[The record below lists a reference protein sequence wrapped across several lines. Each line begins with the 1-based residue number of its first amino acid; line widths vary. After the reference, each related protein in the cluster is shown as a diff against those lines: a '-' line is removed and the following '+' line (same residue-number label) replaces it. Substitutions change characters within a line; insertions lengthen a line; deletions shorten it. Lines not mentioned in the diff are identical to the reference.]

1 MQEIKVGSF
10 VRHKHIGSKH
20 VVKSINHGEF
30 EDKISVTN
38 SISFDNEFMSYYIP
52 WEPKIDEIVWYLSVH
67 EEAGLMRYVGKN
79 GKSYQCKT
87 LTGEAIFNCLNIE
100 PFTGLL
106 PVLIQKK
113 LQEIENDTNTKNN

>member
-1 MQEIKVGSF
+1 MEEIKIGSF

-38 SISFDNEFMSYYIP
+38 SISFDNEFMSDYIL
-52 WEPKIDEIVWYLSVH
+52 WEPELNEIVWYLSVH

-79 GKSYQCKT
+79 GKYYKCKT
-87 LTGEAIFNCLNIE
+87 LTGEAIFNCLCIE
-100 PFTGLL
+100 PFIGIIPVKIQNKLL
-106 PVLIQKK
+106 EIKK
-113 LQEIENDTNTKNN
+113 C